1 MLSTITLNRADGA
14 PLYRQIGAQIKEAI
28 AEGRLPAGAQLPTV
42 RQLAAELGVTRLTV
56 QTAYAELQSGG
67 WLEATVGRGTFVSA
81 QATMQPRWNA
91 VNGAATPAAVI
102 GDILQMGQVQGMR
115 SLASASPDP
124 ELFPEAE
131 FWASLDAQRA
141 HTALVGGYGPA
152 QGDAIL
158 RIELAAHLSERGVE
172 VAPDDV
178 LVVAGVTQ
186 GVALA
191 AQALAQ
197 PGESVLVE
205 QPTYVG
211 FLHQLR
217 ARGLQPVAVPVDA
230 DGPSLEVVAQLAAQ
244 QRIRFFYTIPSF
256 QNPTGACMPAPAR
269 QALVALAETH
279 GFTLVEDDLY
289 APLAYAEP
297 APPALKAFDHRG
309 AVVYVNSFSK
319 TLMPG
324 LRLGYMVAPA
334 ALLDRLVSLRLAA
347 DLGSPPL
354 LQRTLAGFLHGGGL
368 RRHLKRVLPLYG
380 ARRDAMLQ
388 ALRQTM
394 PASVTWTAPS
404 GGLCC
409 WLTLPRRRALAD
421 LPQLLVEQGWAA
433 APGEVFLA
441 QPAADLHLRLSFGT
455 LPPEAIRRG
464 VETLARIVREQL
476 AQPANERENPI
487 GNGSDWTP
495 LV

>member
-256 QNPTGACMPAPAR
+256 QNPTGCCMTPAR
-269 QALVALAETH
+269 KAQLLELADR
-279 GFTLVEDDLY
+279 FDFYIIEDDLY
-289 APLAYAEP
+289 GWLAYDD
-297 APPALKAFDHRG
+297 APPAPLKAADANQR
-309 AVVYVNSFSK
+309 VLYVTSFSK

-324 LRLGYMVAPA
+324 LRLGMLVAPP
-334 ALLDRLVSLRLAA
+334 ALRERLTALRIAA
-347 DLGSPPL
+347 DLGSPLL
-354 LQRTLAGFLHGGGL
+354 LQRTLATFLHRGDF
-368 RRHLKRVLPLYG
+368 RRHLRRMLPVYRQ
-380 ARRDAMLQ
+380 RRDAT
-388 ALRQTM
+388 LRAFDAFM
-394 PASVTWTAPS
+394 PAGVQWTRPC

-409 WLTLPRRRALAD
+409 WLTLPHHPAMAD
-421 LPQLLVEQGWAA
+421 VPRLVLQQGWAV
-433 APGEVFLA
+433 APGNVFLPEESA
-441 QPAADLHLRLSFGT
+441 HQHLRVCFGA
-455 LPPEAIRRG
+455 LPAESIRRG
-464 VETLARIVREQL
+464 VEVLGEVIRQQQASALPKATTLDEWL
-476 AQPANERENPI
+476 
-487 GNGSDWTP
+487 P
-495 LV
+495 LL

>member
-1 MLSTITLNRADGA
+1 MTLSIAVDRTAASPI
-14 PLYRQIGAQIKEAI
+14 YQQIAEQIKEQICA
-28 AEGRLPAGAQLPTV
+28 GHLPAATRLPTV
-42 RQLAAELGVTRLTV
+42 RSLAGQLAVTRLTV
-56 QTAYAELQSGG
+56 QNAYAELQSGG
-67 WLEATVGRGTFVSA
+67 WIEATVGRGTFVSR
-81 QATMQPRWNA
+81 QLQPAPRLA
-91 VNGAATPAAVI
+91 LAGAALTPGAVI
-102 GDILQMGQVQGMR
+102 GDILQIGHTQGVR

-124 ELFPEAE
+124 ALFPAEE
-131 FWASLDAQRA
+131 FWLALAAQQPSPA
-141 HTALVGGYGPA
+141 VLGYGPA
-152 QGDAIL
+152 QGDTHL
-158 RIELAAHLSERGVE
+158 RLALADLLAERGVE
-172 VAPDDV
+172 AGPGEI
-178 LVVAGVTQ
+178 LVTAGVTQ
-186 GVALA
+186 GLALA

-197 PGESVLVE
+197 PGDVVLVE
-205 QPTYVG
+205 QPTYIG

-217 ARGLQPVAVPVDA
+217 TFGLQPVGVPVDA
-230 DGPSLEVVAQLAAQ
+230 DGPRLEAVERLAVQL
-244 QRIRFFYTIPSF
+244 RPRFFYTIPSF

-269 QALVALAETH
+269 QALVTLAETH

-309 AVVYVNSFSK
+309 VVVYVNSFSK

-334 ALLDRLVSLRLAA
+334 ALLERLVSLRLAA

-354 LQRTLAGFLHGGGL
+354 LQRTLASFLHGGGL